1 MEHIF
6 KVVDFNIYNEKKI
19 NTDEDEDDVEII
31 QVNENSSNFMIQ
43 IFGLNE
49 LGKTCSIIV
58 EDFKPFFYIL
68 VNDTWNIQKKD
79 SFLQHLKTKMGKY
92 YENSV
97 SNCIIIKRKKF
108 LYI

>member
-1 MEHIF
+1 
-6 KVVDFNIYNEKKI
+6 
-19 NTDEDEDDVEII
+19 
-31 QVNENSSNFMIQ
+31 MIQ

-97 SNCIIIKRKKF
+97 SNCIIIK
-108 LYI
+108 